1 MEIQDFIDKLEVE
14 LDDIEPGTL
23 SPNSRFREMENWS
36 SMYALILIAF
46 TDVEYNV
53 SLNGDDLRQAQT
65 IQDIFD
71 IVKAKVN
78 A

>member
-53 SLNGDDLRQAQT
+53 SLNGDDLRHAQT

-71 IVKAKVN
+71 IVKAKMN